1 MLKSALLWIFTA
13 LFTIGIA
20 YYQRTTGPTY
30 PANGSV
36 QIENHT
42 IDYELLRS
50 HGGTTDAPIS
60 IEVPDKSFNGYI
72 EYVRYKS
79 GDEPIKIPMKY
90 EEGQLVAYLPNQP
103 PAGKLAYDA
112 YLEKDEQSFKLN
124 DERTVIR
131 FKGAVPKIILIPHII
146 FMFIAMLFSTRTGIE
161 ALIRGKRLYAYT
173 LTTLVTLFVG
183 GLILGPIVQ
192 EYAFGD
198 FWTGWPFGQDLT
210 DNKTLVAF
218 IFWLIAFFKV
228 RKNKKHR
235 TWVIIAA
242 VVLLAVYLI
251 PHSMFGSELDYST
264 GQVETGK
271 N

>member
-1 MLKSALLWIFTA
+1 MKSTLLWVFTV

-20 YYQRTTGPTY
+20 VYQRTTGPTY
-30 PANGSV
+30 PVKDS
-36 QIENHT
+36 IEIGNHE
-42 IDYELLRS
+42 IDYKLLRS
-50 HGGTTDAPIS
+50 HGGKTDAPVIV
-60 IEVPDKSFNGYI
+60 EVPDDSFSGYI

-79 GDEPIKIPMKY
+79 ADEPKKIAMTF
-90 EEGQLVAYLPNQP
+90 EDGELVTYLPNQP
-103 PAGKLAYDA
+103 PAGKLAYDV
-112 YLEKDEQSFKLN
+112 YVRKDGQTVQLNEEKI
-124 DERTVIR
+124 VIR
-131 FKGAVPKIILIPHII
+131 FKGAVPDFILIPHIL

-173 LTTLVTLFVG
+173 LTTLVTLFIG

-198 FWTGWPFGQDLT
+198 FWTGWPLGQDLT

-235 TWVIIAA
+235 TWVVIAA

-251 PHSMFGSELDYST
+251 PHSMFGSELDYTT